1 MSWNYQSLV
10 YLLQTGNSFGAI
22 YYTVRT
28 LTHIMKF
35 SFMESISGRKRCIRL
50 LLLTLYI
57 LCTPMITFMNFTI
70 LTDSLGLSFLLIMVS
85 ELLQVMRLGS
95 VSLKNILIIGSS
107 YIAQAL
113 LRADR
118 MYNAILMIV
127 LCVIVI
133 LFKKNIFVKRKIQ
146 TGLIIII
153 VCVISFGVVK
163 ITDLNTQVQG
173 A

>member
-1 MSWNYQSLV
+1 
-10 YLLQTGNSFGAI
+10 
-22 YYTVRT
+22 
-28 LTHIMKF
+28 
-35 SFMESISGRKRCIRL
+35 
-50 LLLTLYI
+50 
-57 LCTPMITFMNFTI
+57 MITFMNFTI